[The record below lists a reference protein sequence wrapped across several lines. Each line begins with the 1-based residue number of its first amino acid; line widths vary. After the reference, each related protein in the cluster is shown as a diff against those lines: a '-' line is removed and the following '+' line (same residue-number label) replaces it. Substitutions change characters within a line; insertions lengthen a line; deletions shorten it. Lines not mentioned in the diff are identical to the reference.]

1 MTRSTVDTFPEN
13 DISARR
19 MAGRIAALLP
29 AGVALDVREIGD
41 AAGSLFPVEREA
53 VARAVAKRTRE
64 FSTGRLCAR
73 AAMAALGVPPHP
85 VPVGPQREPV
95 WPDGLVGTI
104 SHGGELCLAAVARK
118 DHLLGL
124 GIDLEVGDPLD
135 PEVRGLICTPDELR
149 GASAWAGAGVDPHKL
164 VFSAK
169 EALYK
174 VLFPRARRFID
185 FLEVEI
191 GVDADAGTWR
201 PTSLP
206 ADVSARMAA
215 PIEGKFLV
223 ADGYVVTAAWASPPP
238 AGG

>member
-1 MTRSTVDTFPEN
+1 
-13 DISARR
+13 
-19 MAGRIAALLP
+19 MAGRVAALLP
-29 AGVALDVREIGD
+29 PGVALELREIGD
-41 AAGSLFPVEREA
+41 HADSLFPVERQT

-73 AAMAALGVPPHP
+73 AAMSALGVPPHP

-95 WPDGLVGTI
+95 WPDGVVGTI
-104 SHGGELCLAAVARK
+104 SHGGALCLAAAARQ

-135 PEVRGLICTPDELR
+135 PELRRLICTPDELR
-149 GASAWAGAGVDPHKL
+149 GIPAWPDAGVDPHKL

-174 VLFPRARRFID
+174 ALFPRAQRFID

-191 GVDADAGTWR
+191 GVDVGAGGWR
-201 PTSLP
+201 PTTLP
-206 ADVSARMAA
+206 PDVAARMGA

-223 ADGYVVTAAWASPPP
+223 ADGYVVTTAWAVPPP

>member
-1 MTRSTVDTFPEN
+1 
-13 DISARR
+13 
-19 MAGRIAALLP
+19 MAGRIASLLP

-41 AAGSLFPVEREA
+41 AAGSLFPIEREA

-73 AAMAALGVPPHP
+73 AAMAALGVPPRP

-104 SHGGELCLAAVARK
+104 SHGGELCLAAVARN
-118 DHLLGL
+118 DHVLAL

-135 PEVRGLICTPDELR
+135 PEVRGLICTADELR
-149 GASAWAGAGVDPHKL
+149 STPAWAGAGVDPHKL

-174 VLFPRARRFID
+174 ALFPHARRYID

-191 GVDADAGTWR
+191 RVDADTGAWR

-206 ADVSARMAA
+206 PDVSGRMGA

-223 ADGYVVTAAWASPPP
+223 AEGYVVTAAWATPPP
-238 AGG
+238 TGG

>member
-1 MTRSTVDTFPEN
+1 VDNFPEN
-13 DISARR
+13 DTSARR

-29 AGVALDVREIGD
+29 GGVALDVREIGD
-41 AAGSLFPVEREA
+41 AADALFPIEREA

-104 SHGGELCLAAVARK
+104 SHGGELCLAAVSRK
-118 DHLLGL
+118 DDLLAL

-135 PEVRGLICTPDELR
+135 PEIRGLICTPDELR
-149 GASAWAGAGVDPHKL
+149 GAPAWGAAGVDPHKL

-174 VLFPRARRFID
+174 ALFPHARRYID
-185 FLEVEI
+185 FLEVEVGI
-191 GVDADAGTWR
+191 DADTGTWR
-201 PTSLP
+201 PTLLP
-206 ADVSARMAA
+206 PDVSGRLAA
-215 PIEGKFLV
+215 PIEGRFLV
-223 ADGYVVTAAWASPPP
+223 AEGYVVTAAWATPPT

>member
-1 MTRSTVDTFPEN
+1 MATFPEN
-13 DISARR
+13 DTSARR

-29 AGVALDVREIGD
+29 TGVALDVREIGD
-41 AAGSLFPVEREA
+41 AADSLFPIEREA
-53 VARAVAKRTRE
+53 VARVVAKRTRE

-85 VPVGPQREPV
+85 IPVGPQREPV

-104 SHGGELCLAAVARK
+104 SHGGELCLAAVSKQDRILA
-118 DHLLGL
+118 L

-149 GASAWAGAGVDPHKL
+149 GAPAWVGAGVDPHKL

-174 VLFPRARRFID
+174 ALFPHARRYID

-191 GVDADAGTWR
+191 GVDADAGAWR

-206 ADVSARMAA
+206 PDVSGRVGA
-215 PIEGKFLV
+215 PIEGRFLV
-223 ADGYVVTAAWASPPP
+223 AEGYVVTAAWATPPP